1 MTSCTYFSTSC
12 SWTNIITTDLVILV
26 HDASWTASWTTTSHG
41 NTVSS
46 DVCESVILDF
56 ACRLEFVVSKSQ
68 GQATLD
74 FTSDP
79 QLTKNAS
86 WPRNQSFTMTWAP
99 LTSYRRNFA
108 IPSRPQI
115 FQHHCS
121 WSDSSWCR
129 KHHIYPFRE
138 QEHHIYPSL
147 ILLLFMNIRDVCSW
161 MWWFPNPRWSYPLCS
176 RTKLCSNNDSVSR
189 LLCLKPHR
197 TASTVLVEKQ

>member
-1 MTSCTYFSTSC
+1 MYTFFNIMVMSSSHEGNAWPSC
-12 SWTNIITTDLVILV
+12 SWTNIITTYLVIWFMNAL
-26 HDASWTASWTTTSHG
+26 WTTSWTTTA
-41 NTVSS
+41 VSS
-46 DVCESVILDF
+46 DICESVILDF

-121 WSDSSWCR
+121 WSDISWAGTS
-129 KHHIYPFRE
+129 
-138 QEHHIYPSL
+138 YPSFS
-147 ILLLFMNIRDVCSW
+147 ILAHEVNTSW
-161 MWWFPNPRWSYPLCS
+161 RSAQFQP
-176 RTKLCSNNDSVSR
+176 
-189 LLCLKPHR
+189 
-197 TASTVLVEKQ
+197 